1 MGYDAASEGSETRK
15 IGFTKQVKSIKV
27 KAGFTCRDLA
37 ARFLRPTFSKHE
49 SFVLDLRKF

>member
-27 KAGFTCRDLA
+27 KAGFTCCDLA